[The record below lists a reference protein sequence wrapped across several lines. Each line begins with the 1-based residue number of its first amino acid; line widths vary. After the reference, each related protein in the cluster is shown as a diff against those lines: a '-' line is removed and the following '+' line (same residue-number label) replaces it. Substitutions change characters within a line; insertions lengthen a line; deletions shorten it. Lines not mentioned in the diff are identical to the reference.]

1 LKSAVAKIAKAKVV
15 VLHVSATAVAV
26 VLISVTVTTVDLA
39 DLAAIAMIDHHVTVT
54 TVAHANS
61 TTVDLAAIAMIDLHV
76 TVTTEAHANS
86 TIADHADHA
95 QNAATDHLAI
105 VMHVLH
111 ADPLA
116 AQAATVVEQALAAR
130 DHVNAA
136 PSVQHAAHRPVGA

>member
-1 LKSAVAKIAKAKVV
+1 M
-15 VLHVSATAVAV
+15 
-26 VLISVTVTTVDLA
+26 VLISVTVTTVDLV

-54 TVAHANS
+54 TV
-61 TTVDLAAIAMIDLHV
+61 
-76 TVTTEAHANS
+76 AHANS

-116 AQAATVVEQALAAR
+116 AQAAIVVEQALAAR

-136 PSVQHAAHRPVGA
+136 PSVQHAAHRPVGALLPIPVGKK